1 MGLLKEGLTVVETI
15 DRILASLILSTTT
28 VRNKLIVLM
37 QLYGVKW
44 EDIETT
50 LKNLYR
56 FMGEGAEKARVE
68 RLMSDNLVLLR

>member
-1 MGLLKEGLTVVETI
+1 LGLLKEGLTVVETI

>member
-1 MGLLKEGLTVVETI
+1 METI

-37 QLYGVKW
+37 QLYAVKSQ
-44 EDIETT
+44 DIDTT
-50 LKNLYR
+50 LKNMYR
-56 FMGEGAEKARVE
+56 FMAEGPEKARVE